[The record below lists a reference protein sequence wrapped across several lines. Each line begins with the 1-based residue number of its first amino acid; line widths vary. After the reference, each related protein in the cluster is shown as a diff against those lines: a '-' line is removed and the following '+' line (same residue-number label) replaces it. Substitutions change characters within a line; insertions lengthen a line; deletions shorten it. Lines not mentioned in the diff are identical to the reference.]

1 MAIPVAAITA
11 GLGAI
16 QTLVGLFGRG
26 RRKRQIQRLQ
36 SQRKAF
42 ETPEEVFQ
50 ALNAAEFNA
59 QTGLGAET
67 LAYLTGGI
75 DRTFASTVGAATRL
89 GGDPNVLSRA
99 FEQYALQGQRIGS
112 LDQSARMANFGQYL
126 TALNTVAQ
134 NRAAEQV
141 SRDNLL
147 KDQIQALSA
156 QGADDTKNIQS
167 GLNATLS
174 GLSAIASANLYNP
187 TETRTGDAVSDFA
200 NRNPEQATSA
210 ATNVGTGIT
219 GLLQRSESLLQGVNQ
234 GAQYGSGM
242 QSLMSGA
249 MQPSSPYSNIGQGL
263 SIGAQTINAIN
274 LLTNRYGGN
283 FIQ

>member
-11 GLGAI
+11 GLGVI

-174 GLSAIASANLYNP
+174 GLSTIASANLYNP

>member
-1 MAIPVAAITA
+1 MAIPVGAITA
-11 GLGAI
+11 GLGVI
-16 QTLVGLFGRG
+16 QTLGGLFGRG
-26 RRKRQIQRLQ
+26 RRQRQIQRLQ

-174 GLSAIASANLYNP
+174 GLSTIASANLYNP